1 MGDAVMSFE
10 ELGRGYQEKVL
21 QALFEDQTYA
31 ETMLEVFDPA
41 YFTYAHL
48 KGLARV
54 LFEHR
59 TRYKEFPGAE
69 ISLLQLRQQDDDP
82 ATLAMASDFV
92 RRMMETPLNGD
103 RAWVQDS
110 SLEFCRRQQ
119 LIGALGRC
127 LEQVESKRYDSIAG
141 TIREALD
148 RGTPRDH
155 GHEYCED
162 IESRVAKAVR
172 EPISTGWPTLD
183 KYLGGGWE
191 RKTLVTFIAPTGA
204 GKSMFLVNAAAALV
218 AQGLNVLY
226 VTLEMADFKIGLRV
240 DSWFGNV
247 AIDDVPREL
256 ERVRAA
262 ISQQAKG
269 RLFIKEW
276 PTKYATVDMIRSH
289 VQRLIA
295 TKGFRPDAIVV
306 DYADLLRPARSYG
319 EKRHELEGNY
329 EQLRGLGQELNCIV
343 ITADQTNRGG
353 LDLELVTI
361 SSIAECYA
369 KATVCDGIFTVS
381 RTPED
386 KFNGTG
392 RLFLAKSRFGP
403 DGIILPFILRTKESV
418 RVSLMDH
425 DEDNISMLVK
435 TTGEEGMRKFLGDR
449 LKEFSRKPVQR
460 AERMSEA
467 G

>member
-1 MGDAVMSFE
+1 MSEGVKSFE
-10 ELGRGYQEKVL
+10 EMGRGYQERVL

-31 ETMLEVFDPA
+31 ESMLEVFDPVH
-41 YFTYAHL
+41 FTYAHL

-59 TRYKEFPGAE
+59 GKYKEFPGVEVA
-69 ISLLQLRQQDDDP
+69 LLQLRQAEDDP
-82 ATLAMASDFV
+82 ATLSMAADFV
-92 RRMMETPLNGD
+92 RRMSETPLNGD
-103 RAWVQDS
+103 RIWIQES
-110 SLEFCRRQQ
+110 SLEFCQRQQ
-119 LIGALGRC
+119 LIAALGQC
-127 LEQVESKRYDSIAG
+127 LDQVESKKYDNIAG
-141 TIREALD
+141 TIRDALSK
-148 RGTPRDH
+148 GTPRDH
-155 GHEYCED
+155 GHEYSED
-162 IESRVAKAVR
+162 IEVRVAKAVR

-204 GKSMFLVNAAAALV
+204 GKSMFLVNASAALV

-226 VTLEMADFKIGLRV
+226 VTLEMADFKIALRH
-240 DSWFGNV
+240 DSWFANV
-247 AIDDVPREL
+247 AIDDVPKEI
-256 ERVRAA
+256 EKVRAA
-262 ISQQAKG
+262 IGQQAKG
-269 RLFIKEW
+269 RLFVKEW
-276 PTKYATVDMIRSH
+276 PTKFATVDMIRSH
-289 VQRLIA
+289 IQRLIA
-295 TKGFRPDAIVV
+295 TKNFKPDAIIV

-329 EQLRGLGQELNCIV
+329 EQLRGLGQELNCLV

-361 SSIAECYA
+361 SAIAECYA

-386 KFNGTG
+386 KYNGTG

-418 RVSLMDH
+418 RVALMDH

-449 LKEFSRKPVQR
+449 LKEFSKKPVQKP
-460 AERMSEA
+460 ERMSEVA
-467 G
+467 